1 MGFWNKWISMVEI
14 IYWYWLSEVIL
25 TNVATQ
31 QYNMHDLKLKN
42 NKIIGELLSLYY
54 TNGFLLFS
62 SVENNSNPLVVTYS
76 IYSYYFLVT
85 LYTCKLIKFSILYW

>member
-1 MGFWNKWISMVEI
+1 MVEI

-42 NKIIGELLSLYY
+42 NKIIGELLSLYH

-76 IYSYYFLVT
+76 KYSYYFLVT